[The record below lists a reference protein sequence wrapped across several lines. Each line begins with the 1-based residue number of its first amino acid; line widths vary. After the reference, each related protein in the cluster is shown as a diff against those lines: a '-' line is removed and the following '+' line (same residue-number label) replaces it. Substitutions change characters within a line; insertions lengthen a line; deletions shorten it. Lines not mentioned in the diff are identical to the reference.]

1 MRKALW
7 ELVKVVILTIVT
19 ELMKSTF
26 SALVT

>member
-19 ELMKSTF
+19 ELIKKYF
-26 SALVT
+26 NALLT